1 MRWIVVTV
9 LLLSSG
15 LSLAEDQVLLSQDR
29 AVTVSNDSGTGKS
42 TITLIHPRTKK
53 ILGTLILE
61 GGPEKTS
68 ITTGAALS
76 IGPGAWAI
84 VASKGHSNSSES
96 FITYQV
102 LAAINDRIFLV
113 YEGPFLYGIVTD
125 TGERIG
131 FSASFSVLDTSTGGY
146 KDILLKVSENIQD
159 DRGKVTQT
167 VQTYQAV
174 LHWDAAQH
182 KYLGH
187 VPKLKHRVD
196 QLWKKYNS

>member
-1 MRWIVVTV
+1 MRWIVITV

-15 LSLAEDQVLLSQDR
+15 LLFADEQILLSQDR
-29 AVTVSNDSGTGKS
+29 AVTVSNGSDTGKS
-42 TITLIHPRTKK
+42 TIALIHPGTKK
-53 ILGTLILE
+53 ILSTLILE
-61 GGPEKTS
+61 TGPEKTTIS
-68 ITTGAALS
+68 DQPVLS
-76 IGPGAWAI
+76 IGPKAWAI

-102 LAAINDRIFLV
+102 VAVINDHISLV

-125 TGERIG
+125 TGERIRFDAG
-131 FSASFSVLDTSTGGY
+131 FSLLETVTGGF
-146 KDILLKVSENIQD
+146 KDILLKVSENMVD

-167 VQTYQAV
+167 VQTYQTV
-174 LHWDAAQH
+174 LHWDVAKH

-187 VPKLKHRVD
+187 IPKLKLRVD